1 MSLLCGVIT
10 NMINQ
15 SKKIQDSIDE
25 VAGLA
30 DLIKTY
36 QQMAAQKM
44 VEIQKKIA
52 STRDYYQGLAKVS
65 LDVGL
70 DIDSIDKEK
79 PKAILLLAAD
89 SRMYGDL
96 LDRVFTAFLESV
108 KNNAKAEVFV
118 YGKIG
123 AQMMTMVMPEKKFTE
138 IGLEEVKKIVETRRV
153 EIFHGEYKNLAYQE
167 VSSSS
172 IEGMGMTSDTS
183 KIESLKLKYFYEPS
197 ITDISEVFR
206 NNLTSGLVWFTLNQ
220 SEMALSAARVIH
232 LEKAISNTE
241 TALTK
246 LRKMFF
252 YSNRKVLQR
261 KMMHQY
267 QIVKMKK

>member
-1 MSLLCGVIT
+1 ML
-10 NMINQ
+10 NQ
-15 SKKIQDSIDE
+15 SKKIQDSMNE
-25 VAGLA
+25 VIGLA

-44 VEIQKKIA
+44 VEVQKKIS
-52 STRDYYQGLAKVS
+52 STKDYYDGLARIS
-65 LDVGL
+65 TDVGL

-79 PKAILLLAAD
+79 PQAVLLLTAEG
-89 SRMYGDL
+89 RMYGDI
-96 LDRVFTAFLESV
+96 LDRVFAAFLESIK
-108 KNNAKAEVFV
+108 KNTKVEIFV

-123 AQMMTMVMPEKKFTE
+123 AQMLTMVMPEKKFVE
-138 IGLEEVKKIVETRRV
+138 IGLEEVKKMVETRRV

-167 VSSSS
+167 ASSSS
-172 IEGMGMTSDTS
+172 IEGMVLTRDTS
-183 KIESLKLKYFYEPS
+183 ETESLKLRYFYEPS
-197 ITDISEVFR
+197 ISDVSERFR

-232 LEKAISNTE
+232 LEKAITNTE
-241 TALTK
+241 VALTK

-267 QIVKMKK
+267 QIVKMKQ